1 MYPIFYK
8 DLLKAFDS
16 EVSRLEFIPERD
28 WLISASKS
36 KSIKIWEMPK
46 QWRDAKLIADQ
57 KKEAGKFLNEYSK
70 TKLASTMKKAEEDSD
85 QDDLAGWHLD

>member
-46 QWRDAKLIADQ
+46 QWRDAKLIAD
-57 KKEAGKFLNEYSK
+57 
-70 TKLASTMKKAEEDSD
+70 
-85 QDDLAGWHLD
+85 